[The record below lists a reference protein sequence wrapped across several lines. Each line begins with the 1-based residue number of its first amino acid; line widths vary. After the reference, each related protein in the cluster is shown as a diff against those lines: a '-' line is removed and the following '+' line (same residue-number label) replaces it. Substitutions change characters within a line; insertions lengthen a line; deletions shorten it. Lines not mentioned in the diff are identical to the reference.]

1 MELENLSNQFQH
13 SPSVFRVGVEA
24 RVRGEGAR
32 RGAVLAEVRLH
43 RHALPL
49 RLPQPFVRIQVRSDT
64 TETTGH
70 ERSLDTMQEGEDYK

>member
-1 MELENLSNQFQH
+1 MKLGIRRLIQSDSTEITH
-13 SPSVFRVGVEA
+13 HPSVFRVGVEA

-49 RLPQPFVRIQVRSDT
+49 RLPQPFVRIQVGSDT
-64 TETTGH
+64 NGGRTIVPP
-70 ERSLDTMQEGEDYK
+70 M